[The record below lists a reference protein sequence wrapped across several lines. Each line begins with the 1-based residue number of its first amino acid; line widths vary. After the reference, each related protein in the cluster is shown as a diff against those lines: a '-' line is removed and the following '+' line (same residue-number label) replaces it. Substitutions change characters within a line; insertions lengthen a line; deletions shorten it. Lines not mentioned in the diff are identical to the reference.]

1 MIVWQL
7 GNLLSRDH
15 LLVPLPDWLSA
26 EKIQRLNEGLREI
39 FVSLMDL
46 RGADEH
52 SFTAKWSMKEV
63 RELLYD
69 TQDYMDK
76 YEYPPYY
83 FGNYITLSWIGNNV
97 FKMRRPQIAKDFS
110 ELMVHF
116 NDVSKRLKSSC
127 LFFFLIIKSSCLGVE
142 EAGVSCFGPQP
153 SGTANINVHLD
164 PGIVVIEEQT
174 NKLVKL
180 LAFDDQKEKQLKVVP
195 IFGFAG
201 VGKATL
207 ATGLYRSYKGKFQCG
222 AFLRASR
229 NPDMRRLLA
238 SLLSQI
244 KPVLPDDISDLHN
257 LI

>member
-127 LFFFLIIKSSCLGVE
+127 LFFFFDNQKFLSWCGRSRCQLLRAPTVRDCKHKRP
-142 EAGVSCFGPQP
+142 FGPGH
-153 SGTANINVHLD
+153 SC
-164 PGIVVIEEQT
+164 
-174 NKLVKL
+174 
-180 LAFDDQKEKQLKVVP
+180 
-195 IFGFAG
+195 
-201 VGKATL
+201 
-207 ATGLYRSYKGKFQCG
+207 Y
-222 AFLRASR
+222 
-229 NPDMRRLLA
+229 
-238 SLLSQI
+238 
-244 KPVLPDDISDLHN
+244 
-257 LI
+257 